1 DDKTRLIVVRERR
14 VAVRNQ
20 LPVKGL
26 DGLCL
31 VEPRLDGSDKL
42 VERAGSC
49 RVSQIAQP
57 VHAQEQCVV
66 QGFELVFRRNA
77 NAAPFGAREGF
88 DLDSRVAEDE
98 ILM

>member
-1 DDKTRLIVVRERR
+1 MC
-14 VAVRNQ
+14 NQ

-31 VEPRLDGSDKL
+31 AEPRLDGGDKL
-42 VERAGSC
+42 VERAGTC
-49 RVSQIAQP
+49 RVIQIAQP
-57 VHAQEQCVV
+57 VHAQEQCIV

-77 NAAPFGAREGF
+77 DAAPFGTRERLN
-88 DLDSRVAEDE
+88 LDSRVAEDE